1 MNDLTPKEIKR
12 QTGYA
17 DISGMLS
24 YIIVVCGGNIDVIT
38 TTGSK
43 LTWLEEWMLYLEYMY
58 GHSMNR
64 WVDYEKEYNLNKD
77 YCRRVFRSKLM
88 LVIAA
93 RKRWPMY
100 ATHEEDNLF
109 HNAKWSTD
117 FGNTRVIMHNNTNI
131 GLPTASDGD
140 QQRSLFSEYYGE
152 CCAKG
157 GVCIQ
162 LCGWIRA
169 THLVT
174 GHACDKKTT
183 ELTQILPQQQQFQ
196 EYDKQNNNTVLPFL
210 LVLDKGYRITALAR
224 EYKQN
229 CRQPIFAKSDEQ
241 FQRND
246 LLLSAGVAVNRSGNE
261 RGVKYLK
268 HSWIVRRGI
277 KHGNFDL
284 STIDDIWLA
293 WEFQVN
299 FMYKNV
305 L

>member
-1 MNDLTPKEIKR
+1 
-12 QTGYA
+12 
-17 DISGMLS
+17 
-24 YIIVVCGGNIDVIT
+24 
-38 TTGSK
+38 
-43 LTWLEEWMLYLEYMY
+43 MY
-58 GHSMNR
+58 GHSKNR
-64 WVDYEKEYNLNKD
+64 WVDYEDD
-77 YCRRVFRSKLM
+77 YGFNVISCRRVFRSKLA
-88 LVIAA
+88 LVLAA

-109 HNAKWSTD
+109 RNRKWSDD
-117 FGNTRVIMHNNTNI
+117 FGNARVIMHDNTNI

-140 QQRSLFSEYYGE
+140 QQRSLYSEYYGE

-162 LCGWIRA
+162 LCGWIRS

-174 GHACDKKTT
+174 GHACDKKST
-183 ELTQILPQQQQFQ
+183 ELTKILPQQQRFQ
-196 EYDKQNNNTVLPFL
+196 EHDKQNNAIISFL
-210 LVLDKGYRITALAR
+210 LVLDKGYRITMLAR
-224 EYKQN
+224 QYNQS

-246 LLLSAGVAVNRSGNE
+246 LLLSAGVDVNRSGNE
-261 RGVKYLK
+261 RGVKYMK
-268 HSWIVRRGI
+268 HSWIVSRGI

-284 STIDDIWLA
+284 PAVDDIWLA
-293 WEFQVN
+293 WGFQVN